1 MSGRDAL
8 RALAARCEAA
18 EGPSRELD
26 AEITVA
32 LTEGATGVERPPL
45 DGLTDEP
52 QAGWLLTF
60 DTPRPWTERW
70 VCVPAYTASLD
81 AALTLVP
88 EGWRWSLD
96 YTQRAPYQD
105 CGCAALFAPGDGIKP
120 PDVPETYARTPALA
134 LCAAALL
141 ALAEGRE

>member
-1 MSGRDAL
+1 MTADPATL
-8 RALAARCEAA
+8 TALASRCEAA

-70 VCVPAYTASLD
+70 VCVPAYTASLG

-88 EGWRWSLD
+88 EGRDWSMWTVLGRCMASVAHA
-96 YTQRAPYQD
+96 QP
-105 CGCAALFAPGDGIKP
+105 AAW
-120 PDVPETYARTPALA
+120 VPHHAKARTPALA
-134 LCAAALL
+134 LCAAALR
-141 ALAEGRE
+141 ARPAEAG

>member
-1 MSGRDAL
+1 MTDRDTLLAL
-8 RALAARCEAA
+8 ATLCEDATWPDRALDAA
-18 EGPSRELD
+18 
-26 AEITVA
+26 ITVA

-88 EGWRWSLD
+88 EG
-96 YTQRAPYQD
+96 A
-105 CGCAALFAPGDGIKP
+105 GIKLDRHWTP
-120 PDVPETYARTPALA
+120 RHEGPVWMAVLYTGLGEMHVSEDRPTPALA

-141 ALAEGRE
+141 ARAAGDAD